1 MLFRSQKNLRV
12 GLSEDPDVLDPVL
25 SRTGIASSIL
35 MSVCDTLLNW
45 DPQRN
50 VVPGLAE
57 SWSWAPDNLSLTLNL
72 RKGVVFHDGTPF
84 NAEAVKVNL
93 DRARL
98 LPESARKADI
108 AQVKNVVVK
117 DPYTV
122 VLELTSPA
130 VPLLTAL
137 TDRIGRRR
145 LLLVFATLYGLGGIL
160 PFFLDSF
167 EALFAGRLLLGVGE
181 AFILTVGNTLL
192 GDYFQKEERAKWLMW
207 QSLIGPAAGVFLISS
222 SGRLSMIQWNLPFLI
237 YGLALLMAAF
247 AFFTAFEPDRSGEAQ
262 PDEPGTAT
270 MMAFPSGVMV
280 RIAVSTFLLSALYFV
295 YTLQFSL
302 ALDEMGVKK
311 GSELG
316 NLTALASLGVPV
328 GALLFKFIA
337 KRGNAFQF
345 SVVFSLLGLGMVGIG
360 LNLGLVPAI
369 ASAFVQQLGA
379 GMVIPVLISWS
390 LRELPERFRGRGM
403 GWWCSAFF
411 LGQFVSPF
419 FVTLLRGWTGS
430 LLTTFLVC
438 GLL

>member
-1 MLFRSQKNLRV
+1 MTTPRRAGFAQ
-12 GLSEDPDVLDPVL
+12 GLVIIVIGLLPMMAIVTLMPIVPALVQHFKDVPGIQTWAPLVL
-25 SRTGIASSIL
+25 SA
-35 MSVCDTLLNW
+35 
-45 DPQRN
+45 
-50 VVPGLAE
+50 PGLCVALF
-57 SWSWAPDNLSLTLNL
+57 S
-72 RKGVVFHDGTPF
+72 PF
-84 NAEAVKVNL
+84 AG
-93 DRARL
+93 
-98 LPESARKADI
+98 
-108 AQVKNVVVK
+108 
-117 DPYTV
+117 
-122 VLELTSPA
+122 
-130 VPLLTAL
+130 AL

-328 GALLFKFIA
+328 GALLFKFIDR
-337 KRGNAFQF
+337 KSTR
-345 SVVFSLLGLGMVGIG
+345 
-360 LNLGLVPAI
+360 LNSSHSQQSRMPS
-369 ASAFVQQLGA
+369 SA
-379 GMVIPVLISWS
+379 
-390 LRELPERFRGRGM
+390 
-403 GWWCSAFF
+403 
-411 LGQFVSPF
+411 
-419 FVTLLRGWTGS
+419 
-430 LLTTFLVC
+430 
-438 GLL
+438 

>member
-1 MLFRSQKNLRV
+1 MTTPRRAGFAQ
-12 GLSEDPDVLDPVL
+12 GLVIIVIGLLPMMAIVTLMPIVPALVQHFKDVPGIQTWAPLVL
-25 SRTGIASSIL
+25 SA
-35 MSVCDTLLNW
+35 
-45 DPQRN
+45 
-50 VVPGLAE
+50 PGLCVALF
-57 SWSWAPDNLSLTLNL
+57 S
-72 RKGVVFHDGTPF
+72 PF
-84 NAEAVKVNL
+84 AG
-93 DRARL
+93 
-98 LPESARKADI
+98 
-108 AQVKNVVVK
+108 
-117 DPYTV
+117 
-122 VLELTSPA
+122 
-130 VPLLTAL
+130 AL

-438 GLL
+438 GLLCLAVALGQGLSGRRLLLSPAR

>member
-1 MLFRSQKNLRV
+1 MHANRRAGFAQ
-12 GLSEDPDVLDPVL
+12 GLVIIVIGLLPMMAIVTLMPIVPALVQRFQHVPNIQTWAPLVL
-25 SRTGIASSIL
+25 SA
-35 MSVCDTLLNW
+35 
-45 DPQRN
+45 
-50 VVPGLAE
+50 PGLCVALF
-57 SWSWAPDNLSLTLNL
+57 S
-72 RKGVVFHDGTPF
+72 PF
-84 NAEAVKVNL
+84 AG
-93 DRARL
+93 
-98 LPESARKADI
+98 
-108 AQVKNVVVK
+108 
-117 DPYTV
+117 
-122 VLELTSPA
+122 
-130 VPLLTAL
+130 AL
-137 TDRIGRRR
+137 TDRLGRRR
-145 LLLVFATLYGLGGIL
+145 LLLVFSTLYGLGGVL

-247 AFFTAFEPDRSGEAQ
+247 AFFTAFEPERSSEARL
-262 PDEPGTAT
+262 DEPGTAT
-270 MMAFPSGVMV
+270 MMAFPSGVMM

-369 ASAFVQQLGA
+369 ACAFVQQLGA
-379 GMVIPVLISWS
+379 GMVIPVLVSWS

-438 GLL
+438 GLLCLAVALGQGLSGRRLLLSPAR